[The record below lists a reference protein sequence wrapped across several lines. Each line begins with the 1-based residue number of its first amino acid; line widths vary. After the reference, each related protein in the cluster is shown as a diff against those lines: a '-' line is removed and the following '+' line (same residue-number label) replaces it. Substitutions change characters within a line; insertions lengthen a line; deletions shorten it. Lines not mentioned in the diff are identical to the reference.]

1 MPYAGWHY
9 FMAPH
14 CPICP
19 IRPPCSLLMVAET
32 WEGAAKLSTCGQ
44 ISVTYGHQG
53 AIQVFSMIT
62 QCHFGCL
69 TS

>member
-1 MPYAGWHY
+1 MQGGITSWPLTAL
-9 FMAPH
+9 F
-14 CPICP
+14 CP

-32 WEGAAKLSTCGQ
+32 WEGATELSTCGQ

-69 TS
+69 MS